1 MFISSPSGLQGINQQ
16 RRQNQ
21 PYRMSG
27 GGVKSN
33 GGYAAEVLRLVHTLR
48 CLCEGLQKETKNSPL
63 STCIIVLS
71 LHPLTHWVVD
81 LGNWA
86 E

>member
-27 GGVKSN
+27 GVSN
-33 GGYAAEVLRLVHTLR
+33 PMGAAQLRCSGWFTQR

-81 LGNWA
+81 LGNWS